1 MKNTDNSPLISIIMP
16 VYNGEKFIEYA
27 LNSILDQSYKNF
39 EIIIIDGNSTDNT
52 VNIIKKYLN
61 DITYFISEKDNG
73 MYNAINKG
81 LKKANG
87 EIICWLNSDD
97 YYFPDALKIV
107 ASTFNQYQNISWLTG
122 RKAIIN
128 KNNQIIKI
136 GVFKNYLRYF
146 IKNGFYRSDIFGTI
160 TQETTFWRKS
170 LIDEVGLLNEELKV
184 AADYDLWIRFAKN
197 SELYSINT
205 LLGAFRMH
213 EGQLSGNKDR
223 YYNECQKIEKFNLKR
238 IFRIIGIF
246 TYFYSMFSSKNKLII
261 NENSEIVLA
270 KNKIIFE

>member
-1 MKNTDNSPLISIIMP
+1 MP

-27 LNSILDQSYKNF
+27 INSILDQSYKNF

-52 VNIIKKYLN
+52 GNIIKKYLN
-61 DITYFISEKDNG
+61 NITYFISEKDNG

-213 EGQLSGNKDR
+213 EGQLSENKDR

-261 NENSEIVLA
+261 NENSEIVIA